1 MTYSSKMNHFKG
13 ILITYTIIVSDTLQ
27 AGTTTQVVEA
37 SISQQQSYLE
47 LHSPAQSLFHLLII
61 WLKTSGSYRKVK
73 YCKYRY
79 LNWLSYLL
87 YRHIEL

>member
-13 ILITYTIIVSDTLQ
+13 ILITYNHVPDTLH

-37 SISQQQSYLE
+37 SICQQQSYLE
-47 LHSPAQSLFHLLII
+47 LHSTGQLLFHLLII

-73 YCKYRY
+73 CCK
-79 LNWLSYLL
+79 
-87 YRHIEL
+87 